1 MNDETKNLLESVRRG
16 EVSVDE
22 AYLKLR
28 TAPFRDLGFA
38 KIDTHRRLR
47 TGAAEVIYGAG
58 KTPEQ
63 MLEIIKAMLESG
75 QKTILITRLEK
86 HAAEI
91 LSREFALSYCEI
103 AKIGSIGSIP
113 EPSGNGCVVVAA
125 GGTSD
130 IPVAEEA
137 ALTAEF
143 HGSRVLRLYDVGVA
157 GLHRLLSHIDEIM
170 GASVIIAVAG
180 MEGALASVIGVN
192 YAFTFPYMKLN
203 FSIYGY
209 PVTFVTM
216 LAVSLVISTLTTR
229 AREQE
234 KLRHEAAQAKLRA
247 DLLRAISHDLRTPLT
262 SIIGS
267 IDTVLNE
274 GDHLSSDERNV
285 LLSDAKQDAEW
296 LVRMVENLLS
306 ITRISGTEQTHIE
319 KSPELVE
326 EILGECL
333 ANFKKRNPETNLKVT
348 IPDEPVLVNVDA
360 MLIAQV
366 IMNLL
371 DNAAKHASGMTELR
385 LDVTL
390 DGKWVHFTVSD
401 NGSGIDPKILPVLFR
416 GQIDPEKGK
425 PYDSNRFRGIGLA
438 ACQAIV
444 SAHGG
449 KRSASNRPEG
459 GAVFDFSL
467 PAEEEEE

>member
-1 MNDETKNLLESVRRG
+1 MNDEIKNLLESVRRG

-75 QKTILITRLEK
+75 QETILITRLEK

-91 LSREFALSYCEI
+91 LNREFALNYCEI

-170 GASVIIAVAG
+170 SAW
-180 MEGALASVIGVN
+180 
-192 YAFTFPYMKLN
+192 K
-203 FSIYGY
+203 
-209 PVTFVTM
+209 
-216 LAVSLVISTLTTR
+216 
-229 AREQE
+229 
-234 KLRHEAAQAKLRA
+234 
-247 DLLRAISHDLRTPLT
+247 
-262 SIIGS
+262 
-267 IDTVLNE
+267 
-274 GDHLSSDERNV
+274 
-285 LLSDAKQDAEW
+285 
-296 LVRMVENLLS
+296 VRL
-306 ITRISGTEQTHIE
+306 
-319 KSPELVE
+319 
-326 EILGECL
+326 
-333 ANFKKRNPETNLKVT
+333 
-348 IPDEPVLVNVDA
+348 
-360 MLIAQV
+360 QV
-366 IMNLL
+366 
-371 DNAAKHASGMTELR
+371 
-385 LDVTL
+385 
-390 DGKWVHFTVSD
+390 
-401 NGSGIDPKILPVLFR
+401 
-416 GQIDPEKGK
+416 
-425 PYDSNRFRGIGLA
+425 
-438 ACQAIV
+438 
-444 SAHGG
+444 
-449 KRSASNRPEG
+449 
-459 GAVFDFSL
+459 
-467 PAEEEEE
+467 

>member
-1 MNDETKNLLESVRRG
+1 MNDEIKNLLESVRRG

-75 QKTILITRLEK
+75 QETILITRLEI

-91 LSREFALSYCEI
+91 LNREFALSYCEI

-180 MEGALASVIGVN
+180 MEGALASVIGGLADCPVIAVPTSVRCGIRRSCSA
-192 YAFTFPYMKLN
+192 AFNAQLLLKRSIRCEYRQRLRRRLPCKHDKPY
-203 FSIYGY
+203 
-209 PVTFVTM
+209 
-216 LAVSLVISTLTTR
+216 
-229 AREQE
+229 
-234 KLRHEAAQAKLRA
+234 RHRQQCA
-247 DLLRAISHDLRTPLT
+247 
-262 SIIGS
+262 
-267 IDTVLNE
+267 
-274 GDHLSSDERNV
+274 
-285 LLSDAKQDAEW
+285 
-296 LVRMVENLLS
+296 
-306 ITRISGTEQTHIE
+306 
-319 KSPELVE
+319 
-326 EILGECL
+326 
-333 ANFKKRNPETNLKVT
+333 VT
-348 IPDEPVLVNVDA
+348 ILS
-360 MLIAQV
+360 LI
-366 IMNLL
+366 IICN
-371 DNAAKHASGMTELR
+371 
-385 LDVTL
+385 
-390 DGKWVHFTVSD
+390 
-401 NGSGIDPKILPVLFR
+401 PK
-416 GQIDPEKGK
+416 
-425 PYDSNRFRGIGLA
+425 
-438 ACQAIV
+438 
-444 SAHGG
+444 
-449 KRSASNRPEG
+449 
-459 GAVFDFSL
+459 
-467 PAEEEEE
+467 

>member
-75 QKTILITRLEK
+75 QETILITRLEK
-86 HAAEI
+86 YAAEI
-91 LSREFALSYCEI
+91 LNREFALSYCEI

-180 MEGALASVIGVN
+180 MEGALASVIGGLADCPVIAVPTSVGYGAAFGGVAALLSMLNSCSSGVSVVN
-192 YAFTFPYMKLN
+192 IDLGVHMIDLAIWLMGNPRA
-203 FSIYGY
+203 
-209 PVTFVTM
+209 V
-216 LAVSLVISTLTTR
+216 AVSGCTFCKFANDTAESDSVHSQFGEAVENGTFDVEDLAMGFIKFENGACLQIEFSWASNIESENRFVELRGEKAGCKWWNGESAHIYTEEEGHAKDIHLTYSPC
-229 AREQE
+229 
-234 KLRHEAAQAKLRA
+234 KNGHAANLEHFV
-247 DLLRAISHDLRTPLT
+247 DV
-262 SIIGS
+262 
-267 IDTVLNE
+267 VLNGTTPDFVPAQGVNMIKILNAMYE
-274 GDHLSSDERNV
+274 S
-285 LLSDAKQDAEW
+285 AKTGKE
-296 LVRMVENLLS
+296 V
-306 ITRISGTEQTHIE
+306 
-319 KSPELVE
+319 
-326 EILGECL
+326 
-333 ANFKKRNPETNLKVT
+333 
-348 IPDEPVLVNVDA
+348 
-360 MLIAQV
+360 
-366 IMNLL
+366 
-371 DNAAKHASGMTELR
+371 R
-385 LDVTL
+385 LD
-390 DGKWVHFTVSD
+390 
-401 NGSGIDPKILPVLFR
+401 
-416 GQIDPEKGK
+416 
-425 PYDSNRFRGIGLA
+425 
-438 ACQAIV
+438 
-444 SAHGG
+444 
-449 KRSASNRPEG
+449 
-459 GAVFDFSL
+459 
-467 PAEEEEE
+467 